1 MFFSKIRT
9 SYIMRSFA
17 DTFYSCSSTKQVHL
31 NHISNQVGGA
41 ADYIWRKVTL
51 ISGVQLLSGVALL
64 CFLLIL
70 RRAQMLTISLYL
82 KFEYPHSCQ
91 LGNLTKIMQL
101 VKNCQ
106 SATLSRFSLWSFH
119 FIIYYQ
125 VKWLPGNVNSSSR
138 CTNIAIDLK
147 FYSKILVSSF

>member
-1 MFFSKIRT
+1 MCKEGGAGVGVKRFLGLDRSGDFDKISFWVFFPKIRT
-9 SYIMRSFA
+9 SCILRSFA
-17 DTFYSCSSTKQVHL
+17 DTLYFCSSTKQVHL

-82 KFEYPHSCQ
+82 KWVYPHLCQ

-106 SATLSRFSLWSFH
+106 SATLSRFSL
-119 FIIYYQ
+119 
-125 VKWLPGNVNSSSR
+125 
-138 CTNIAIDLK
+138 
-147 FYSKILVSSF
+147 